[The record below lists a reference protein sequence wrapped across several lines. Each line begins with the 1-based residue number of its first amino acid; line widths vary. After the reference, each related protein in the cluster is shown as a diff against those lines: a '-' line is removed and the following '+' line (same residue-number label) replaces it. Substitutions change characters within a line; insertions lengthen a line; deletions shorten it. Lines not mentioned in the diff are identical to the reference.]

1 MNRADGQA
9 GPGPAVVAAALHRAG
24 VAEVDASTR
33 RRAEYSSDASL
44 YRVVPQVVVAPRHV
58 DEVATVLAVCH
69 DLEVPLTARGAGTS
83 VAGNAVGT
91 GVVLDTSRHLT
102 GLGEVDPERRRIAVE
117 PGVVLDDVQRR
128 ASPAGLRFG
137 PDPSTHDRCTIG
149 GMIGN
154 NACGSRALGYGRTS
168 DNVESLEVLTGRG
181 ERLTVDADTL
191 ATSTSTSVAAVRRLV
206 ADRLPAVRDELGRF
220 SRQVSGYSLEHL
232 LADRGGHLARALVG
246 TEGTCVL
253 VLGATLR
260 LVPRPA
266 RRLLVVL
273 GYADMPAAADAVP
286 ALLPH
291 GAVAMEGLDARIV
304 AAVRAKRGDDAV
316 PPLPRGDGW
325 LFVELTGD
333 AGDDLR
339 ARADALVGDAAALD
353 HRVVDDA
360 DDARRLWRIREEGA
374 GSSSR
379 SAAGR
384 PAHAGWEDA
393 AVPPAH
399 LGAYLR
405 GFEDLLAQEGL
416 TAMPY
421 GHFGDGCVHARVD
434 VALDA
439 PDGRVRFRRFLEAA
453 ADLVAAHGGSMSGEH
468 GDGRARSELLPR
480 MYSDAALATFAG
492 FAAAFDPHD
501 RLNPGVI
508 VRPRPAD
515 ADLRAV
521 ALPRL
526 IDGVGFTHPHD
537 GGDLA
542 AAVHRCIGVGRCI
555 ADTTADGGVMCPSY
569 LATGDEKDST
579 RGRARVL
586 QELVRGELVTD
597 GWRAPE
603 VAESLDL
610 CLGCKGCASDC
621 PAGVDVATYKAEVLH
636 RAHRGRLRPVTHYS
650 LGWLPRWAAVAARAP
665 RLVNAALA
673 APGLGRLARRAA
685 GIDPRRGLPRFARH
699 SFRVAARARPR
710 PVRPRPAR
718 RGGGAS
724 RQRVVLWV
732 DTFTDRFAPEVA
744 VAAVRVLEDAGC
756 DVELA
761 APDTCCAL
769 TWISTGQLDAARRRL
784 RRTVDA
790 LAPAAR
796 AGAVIVGLEPSCT
809 AVLRRDAR
817 ELLGEHDPAARDVAA
832 ATRTVAEVL
841 AARRPAWHPPRLDDV
856 TVVAQPHCHHHA
868 VLGWETDRALLRA
881 AGATVTAV
889 GGCCGLA
896 GNWGLERGHHEVS
909 VAVAGTALLPA
920 VRAAPPDAV
929 VLADGFSCRTQLA
942 ELADRPSQHL
952 VELLASRL
960 T

>member
-1 MNRADGQA
+1 M
-9 GPGPAVVAAALHRAG
+9 
-24 VAEVDASTR
+24 
-33 RRAEYSSDASL
+33 
-44 YRVVPQVVVAPRHV
+44 
-58 DEVATVLAVCH
+58 
-69 DLEVPLTARGAGTS
+69 
-83 VAGNAVGT
+83 
-91 GVVLDTSRHLT
+91 
-102 GLGEVDPERRRIAVE
+102 
-117 PGVVLDDVQRR
+117 
-128 ASPAGLRFG
+128 
-137 PDPSTHDRCTIG
+137 
-149 GMIGN
+149 
-154 NACGSRALGYGRTS
+154 
-168 DNVESLEVLTGRG
+168 
-181 ERLTVDADTL
+181 
-191 ATSTSTSVAAVRRLV
+191 
-206 ADRLPAVRDELGRF
+206 
-220 SRQVSGYSLEHL
+220 SGYSLEHL

-291 GAVAMEGLDARIV
+291 DAVAMEGLDARIV
-304 AAVRAKRGDDAV
+304 TAVRTKRGDDAV

-325 LFVELTGD
+325 LFVELAGD

-379 SAAGR
+379 SATGR

-405 GFEDLLAQEGL
+405 GFEDLLAEEGL

-439 PDGRVRFRRFLEAA
+439 SDGRARFRRFLEAA
-453 ADLVAAHGGSMSGEH
+453 ADLVAAHSGSMSGEH

-492 FAAAFDPHD
+492 FAAAFDPD
-501 RLNPGVI
+501 ERLNPGVI

-521 ALPRL
+521 ELPR
-526 IDGVGFTHPHD
+526 ITDGVGFTHPHD

-555 ADTTADGGVMCPSY
+555 ADTTGDGGVMCPSY

-603 VAESLDL
+603 VADSLDL
-610 CLGCKGCASDC
+610 CLSCKGCASDC

-636 RAHRGRLRPVTHYS
+636 RAHRGRLRPAAHYS

-685 GIDPRRGLPRFARH
+685 GIDRRRGLPRFAGR
-699 SFRVAARARPR
+699 SFRAAARARPR
-710 PVRPRPAR
+710 PVRPV
-718 RGGGAS
+718 GGAS
-724 RQRVVLWV
+724 RHRVVLWV
-732 DTFTDRFAPEVA
+732 DTFTDRFAPQVA
-744 VAAVRVLEDAGC
+744 VAAVRVLEDGGC

-769 TWISTGQLDAARRRL
+769 TWIATGQLDAARRRL
-784 RRTVDA
+784 RRTIDA

-796 AGAVIVGLEPSCT
+796 GGATIVGLEPSCT

-817 ELLGEHDPAARDVAA
+817 ELLGEDDLAARDVAA

-841 AARRPAWHPPRLDDV
+841 ATRRPAWHPPRFDDV

-881 AGATVTAV
+881 AGATLTAV

-909 VAVAGTALLPA
+909 VAVAETALLPA

-960 T
+960 TSRPERTLASGAGQAMPRRLPFSTPL